1 MEPTEPF
8 FKRISIIGLGLIGG
22 SWALALKKLGH
33 AAHRIGFDAPEVLS
47 QAIESGAVHGSA
59 SNLDEAVRKAD
70 LVILATPVG
79 KILELLPRLKTSAPS
94 NALITDVGST
104 KQRIM
109 AQARELS
116 DGGPLFLGGHPL
128 AGKERS
134 GFEYADA
141 ELFQNACYAIVPSSG
156 TVMDDARAKAFVSLV
171 ESLGALPCVVDA
183 AAHDVAVAY
192 LSHMP
197 QLLST
202 GLAGMVAEAS
212 GRKGLP
218 LKLAGSGFRDLTR
231 LAESPYSMWRDI
243 CLTNIENIQDALD
256 AMIQKLDTIKTHLGT
271 RELEKEFDQARRLRQ
286 KLREQD

>member
-256 AMIQKLDTIKTHLGT
+256 AMIQKLDTIKTHLST